1 MAEKSPAVLLREAL
15 DNLELPTT
23 PSEIVRWVRKKH
35 PHMDEGKI
43 RSQVTICCVNM
54 PTRVSF
60 PENQAPRIANDPALD
75 CLFRVDFGQY
85 VKYDPSLH
93 EQWEIADVN
102 GELIVRKVVAQET
115 PVEVAVAAAD
125 TPTEAVPPETAE
137 AQELKIHGK
146 ARRMNA
152 DEMKP
157 ETAAQSE
164 PEPAPIH
171 EPEPIPVV
179 PESPAFVADTA
190 PQKVSDTDLPEG
202 DADMKPEQAVQ
213 LHEILVD
220 RLQEVEDGLRSHPE
234 PGIAANFPIP
244 LASSDILAEGGG
256 GSVVIVKVFSQP
268 PSSQFV
274 TELLVNMGW
283 AHENMPGREVRAI
296 ALMPSV
302 PDELRFAAKTVPG
315 IKLATYE
322 YKLVFTPVK

>member
-115 PVEVAVAAAD
+115 PVEVAVAAAE
-125 TPTEAVPPETAE
+125 TPAEVTRPETAE

-146 ARRMNA
+146 AMRMIS
-152 DEMKP
+152 DETKP
-157 ETAAQSE
+157 ETTTLSE
-164 PEPAPIH
+164 PEATSI
-171 EPEPIPVV
+171 PEPGPSPVV
-179 PESPAFVADTA
+179 SETPDYVADMAT
-190 PQKVSDTDLPEG
+190 QKVSDTDLPEG
-202 DADMKPEQAVQ
+202 DADMKPEQA
-213 LHEILVD
+213 
-220 RLQEVEDGLRSHPE
+220 
-234 PGIAANFPIP
+234 
-244 LASSDILAEGGG
+244 
-256 GSVVIVKVFSQP
+256 
-268 PSSQFV
+268 
-274 TELLVNMGW
+274 
-283 AHENMPGREVRAI
+283 
-296 ALMPSV
+296 
-302 PDELRFAAKTVPG
+302 
-315 IKLATYE
+315 
-322 YKLVFTPVK
+322 